1 MISLDNHI
9 PARLFESDDHNSSNW
24 YDDTQ
29 FKVDKVTRFKVV
41 MTRYAVQLFLKVRKT
56 RALFL

>member
-41 MTRYAVQLFLKVRKT
+41 MTRYAVQ
-56 RALFL
+56 